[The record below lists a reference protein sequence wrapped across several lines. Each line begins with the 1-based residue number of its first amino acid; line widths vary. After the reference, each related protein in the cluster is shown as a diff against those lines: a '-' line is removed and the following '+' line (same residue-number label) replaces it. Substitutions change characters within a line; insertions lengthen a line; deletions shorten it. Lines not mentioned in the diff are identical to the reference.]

1 MADMVPFTKERMWR
15 KMLPYMITHAPLML
29 DTVLPKGVSKENI
42 HHYRQL
48 LLKYLTQI
56 DESDG
61 FDIDVY
67 PGDCEFT
74 PVKPYLDFEEEAEM
88 LNELAVH
95 AIQGYNNGAT
105 NVCLYSSFVLCA
117 CNTKYCNRREIY
129 MIPLRR

>member
-56 DESDG
+56 DESDIFCRPYPTENQG
-61 FDIDVY
+61 DVTQHENY
-67 PGDCEFT
+67 F
-74 PVKPYLDFEEEAEM
+74 
-88 LNELAVH
+88 
-95 AIQGYNNGAT
+95 
-105 NVCLYSSFVLCA
+105 CL
-117 CNTKYCNRREIY
+117 I
-129 MIPLRR
+129 